1 MNFFIPLLSRVSTRT
16 ATTAACLLHIHRC
29 MSDAAPEPGPPLV
42 EEGSRPEP
50 GPPLG
55 EEVIFCFLVILFSK

>member
-1 MNFFIPLLSRVSTRT
+1 VNFFIPLAPPPPPLARCTSI
-16 ATTAACLLHIHRC
+16 AA

-50 GPPLG
+50 GPPLA
-55 EEVIFCFLVILFSK
+55 EEVIFLFFSYSI